1 MAIITPNRLLAPN
14 GAPNGFLSPNRLLLP
29 NYGVTGAVP
38 WTPNVISTDGWW
50 DASDN
55 STITE
60 VGGIVTQIDDKS
72 GNNVDLIAN
81 SATTNNHTLLNAAL
95 NGLDVVDLD
104 GDDRYNGSSLLL
116 SSGNVSFIM
125 VCKVDV
131 VDNALDSIFATVGA
145 SSFQYQS
152 ASTTNFLAQLSGP
165 DSVTSST
172 STDYKGAYRIFNALF
187 DLSGST
193 QYSFVDGTQ
202 EGSSVYT
209 TQLTASTSLRVFT
222 NRGQSAYPEGQLAEA
237 LVVPDASVATRQK
250 LEGYLAHKWGLTAN
264 LPGGHPYKTSQPTV

>member
-1 MAIITPNRLLAPN
+1 MSIISPNGLLAPN
-14 GAPNGFLSPNRLLLP
+14 RIVSPNRLNTP
-29 NYGVTGAVP
+29 SYGRDLVVP
-38 WTPNVISTDGWW
+38 WTPTIINTDGWW
-50 DASDN
+50 DVSDN

-72 GNNVDLIAN
+72 GNNIDLIAN
-81 SATTNNHTLLNAAL
+81 SVTTDNHTLLTAAL

-104 GDDRYNGSSLLL
+104 GDDRYNATSFLL

-125 VCKVDV
+125 VCKIDV
-131 VDNALDSIFATVGA
+131 IDNSLDSILSMTGT

-152 ASTTNFLAQLSGP
+152 ASSTNFLASLTGP
-165 DSVTSST
+165 DSITSST

-202 EGSSVYT
+202 EGSSAYT
-209 TQLTASTSLRVFT
+209 TQLSNSTSLRVFT
-222 NRGQSAYPEGQLAEA
+222 NRGQSAYPAGQIAEI

-264 LPGGHPYKTSQPTV
+264 LPNGHPYKASQPTA